1 MGGAVRRR
9 VAITA
14 MRCFIAFRLVPRGRA
29 RQCAVAIASRA
40 CMRSGAVLA
49 ILGCQAGEAAAAN
62 VPATPGSLGNHVWGM
77 YTPVGD
83 LPTGAT
89 GAFATGVFAHASN
102 GLTLPVPV
110 GPSFTVSG
118 ISASGSGFQ
127 HISARGASGYAPGAT
142 PVVG

>member
-1 MGGAVRRR
+1 MCSGNR
-9 VAITA
+9 VSRLHAI
-14 MRCFIAFRLVPRGRA
+14 
-29 RQCAVAIASRA
+29 
-40 CMRSGAVLA
+40 GAVLA

-142 PVVG
+142 PWSGRVSRA